1 MKKYKNIYVNGC
13 SFTAGHELPEGTTWP
28 ELVASEYNIRP
39 IIQAKN
45 GQSFESIVINTI
57 SQVTKLDP
65 KNTLVLIGLTWPERY
80 LVQFDN
86 FNFNITPADLGRN
99 KRSFQDK
106 LSTWRRISSPYSTD
120 KFEIDEMHN
129 NLNKQK
135 TNYVLSSYVKFYEK
149 LLLHDKNL
157 YKNQKTKYTTL
168 LILLQSFL
176 KDKGYDF
183 LFIKFQRDAEVYYEV
198 DQNLLNNIDK
208 SKILDFYMKDNCTT
222 DTTGHPTAECSI
234 LIKDSVIK
242 KLNG

>member
-1 MKKYKNIYVNGC
+1 MKKYKHIYANGC
-13 SFTAGHELPEGTTWP
+13 SFTAGHELPEGSTWP
-28 ELVASEYNIRP
+28 ELIGLEYNVEP

-57 SQVTKLDP
+57 SQVTKLNPED
-65 KNTLVLIGLTWPERY
+65 TLVLVGLTWPERY

-99 KRSFQDK
+99 KKSFQDK

-120 KFEIDEMHN
+120 KFKIDEMHN

-157 YKNQKTKYTTL
+157 YKNQKTKYITL
-168 LILLQSFL
+168 LLLLQSFL

-183 LFIKFQRDAEVYYEV
+183 LLIKFQRDSELFADAEK
-198 DQNLLNNIDK
+198 NLVNSIDR
-208 SKILDFYMKDNCTT
+208 SKILDFYMKDECIT

-234 LIKDSVIK
+234 LIKDKIIK